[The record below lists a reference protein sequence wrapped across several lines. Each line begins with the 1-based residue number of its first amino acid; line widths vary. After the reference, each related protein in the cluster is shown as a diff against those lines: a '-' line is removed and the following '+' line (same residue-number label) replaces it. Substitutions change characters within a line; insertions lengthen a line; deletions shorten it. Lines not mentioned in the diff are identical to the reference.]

1 MTSPTPQIQTLI
13 DRLKLQPHP
22 EGGWYRELYRSPI
35 LLDTP
40 RGSRSALTTI
50 YYLLAAGQMGRW
62 HVVESDEIWHF
73 YSGQALELVTYDP
86 DQRQLT
92 RHELSS
98 SAGEHVAIVPPGI
111 WQAAKPIGD
120 YALVGCTVGPGFD
133 FNDFAF
139 ISDLPNHLDHFKA
152 DLVNYQDLL

>member
-1 MTSPTPQIQTLI
+1 MNSPTPQIQTLI
-13 DRLKLQPHP
+13 DRLQLQPHP

-35 LLDTP
+35 LLNTP
-40 RGSRSALTTI
+40 RGPRSALTTI
-50 YYLLAAGQMGRW
+50 YYLLAAEQIGRW
-62 HVVESDEIWHF
+62 HVVESDEVWHF
-73 YSGQALELVTYDP
+73 YGGQSLKLVTYDP
-86 DQRQLT
+86 EYRQLT
-92 RHELSS
+92 RHEI

-139 ISDLPNHLDHFKA
+139 IADLPNHLDHFKDELA
-152 DLVNYQDLL
+152 NYQNLL

>member
-1 MTSPTPQIQTLI
+1 MTAPPPQIQTLI
-13 DRLKLQPHP
+13 DRLQLQPHP

-50 YYLLAAGQMGRW
+50 YYLLAAGQIGRW

-73 YSGQALELVTYDP
+73 YSGDPLDLFTYNP
-86 DQRQLT
+86 ESRQL
-92 RHELSS
+92 RCNQLSS
-98 SAGEHVAIVPPGI
+98 SIGNPVAIVPPGI
-111 WQAAKPIGD
+111 WQAAKPTGD

-133 FNDFAF
+133 FDDFAF
-139 ISDLPNHLDHFKA
+139 IADLPHHLDHFMG
-152 DLVNYQDLL
+152 DLNPHKDLL